1 MKGIVFTELLEMAE
15 QAIGEEA
22 VDDILDQL
30 ELDSGAAYTSVGNY
44 PCSELMKIVAAVS
57 DFTGIP
63 GEDLQ
68 RKFGGWMHARFVQ
81 VYPQFFEDKKTVL
94 DMLDA
99 IETEVH
105 VEVRKLYSDAELPR
119 FETAQIDDDTL
130 RMAYR
135 SDRPLVSF
143 CHGLIEACVDHF
155 GQRANIAVARVSN
168 REAVFDVRL
177 ET

>member
-30 ELDSGAAYTSVGNY
+30 DLESGAAYTSVGNY
-44 PCSELMKIVAAVS
+44 PCGELMRIVGAVS
-57 DFTGIP
+57 DLTGIP
-63 GEDLQ
+63 TDDLQ
-68 RKFGGWMHARFVQ
+68 RKFGAWMHGRFVQ
-81 VYPQFFEDKKTVL
+81 TYPQFFADKTTVL
-94 DMLDA
+94 EMLAA
-99 IETEVH
+99 IESEVH

-119 FETAQIDDDTL
+119 FDTAWVGPDHL
-130 RMAYR
+130 RMTYR
-135 SDRPLVSF
+135 SERPLVAF

-155 GQRANIAVARVSN
+155 GQGAQIGLNRVSPH
-168 REAVFDVRL
+168 EAVFDVRL